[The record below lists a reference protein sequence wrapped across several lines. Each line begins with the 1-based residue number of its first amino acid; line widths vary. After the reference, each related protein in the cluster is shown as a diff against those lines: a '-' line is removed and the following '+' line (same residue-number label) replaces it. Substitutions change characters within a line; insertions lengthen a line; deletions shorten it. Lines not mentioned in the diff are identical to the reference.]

1 MLFIEII
8 ACLGSAIGE
17 RCIGK
22 SGQRRE
28 PLMRQKYKLVES
40 VIMNNA
46 SCAPITHTHTLSQ
59 KSALHRYYIG
69 KGGGDCG
76 SRRRG
81 GRVTAGSLH
90 AVNFLWMVAA
100 YVPIT

>member
-8 ACLGSAIGE
+8 ACLGSAIEE

-46 SCAPITHTHTLSQ
+46 SCAPITHTYSR
-59 KSALHRYYIG
+59 KSRLCTDTISAKEVEI
-69 KGGGDCG
+69 
-76 SRRRG
+76 
-81 GRVTAGSLH
+81 A
-90 AVNFLWMVAA
+90 AVEGAEEGLQPVHCMQ
-100 YVPIT
+100 